1 MGNLFNGAGCAFT
14 LLRLYAFQ
22 DQEKTD
28 TIMFV
33 KFVEKVWEISLK
45 AFFVLFYLTMIAL
58 VVKLVLLFL

>member
-1 MGNLFNGAGCAFT
+1 
-14 LLRLYAFQ
+14 
-22 DQEKTD
+22 
-28 TIMFV
+28 MFV